1 MALQKE
7 DNSST
12 SECKAEKTNEMP
24 ENKWEKVITRLT
36 KSINKQID
44 QKKNYIQYGLK
55 IFAKRF

>member
-44 QKKNYIQYGLK
+44 QKKIIYNMD
-55 IFAKRF
+55 